1 MQSGI
6 SQINLTTNNNILTE
20 RENNKKDFIHII
32 KKREFSEREKNIIC
46 PIKNNKI
53 NNKKIKKFFYVKK
66 IKQKFKT
73 FNIIKRIK

>member
-1 MQSGI
+1 MK
-6 SQINLTTNNNILTE
+6 NNNL
-20 RENNKKDFIHII
+20 FLFLI
-32 KKREFSEREKNIIC
+32 K
-46 PIKNNKI
+46 IKNNKI